1 MFARVLQKPNHHGC
15 RSLVNIS
22 IGDKPKEI
30 FRMVPTQIT
39 KIQEQHYHDQ
49 HLDLD
54 FGNKTVLLDSEPLT
68 LTRKEYNL
76 LAFLIEHSGELVSRE
91 TLLLR
96 VWGYSNQIHTR
107 TLDVHI
113 LRLRRKLGEHSG
125 KYIETVVNAGYR
137 FQPFRGPRLGRRQ
150 PKMFAL
156 GA

>member
-1 MFARVLQKPNHHGC
+1 M
-15 RSLVNIS
+15 
-22 IGDKPKEI
+22 E
-30 FRMVPTQIT
+30 PTQIT
-39 KIQEQHYHDQ
+39 EIQERHYHDQ

-96 VWGYSNQIHTR
+96 VWGYSNQIRTR

-125 KYIETVVNAGYR
+125 KHG
-137 FQPFRGPRLGRRQ
+137 
-150 PKMFAL
+150 
-156 GA
+156 GAILPASLRWLWRDTPPAP